1 MVHKT
6 KGIVLRT
13 VKYGETS
20 VIVTILTEL
29 FGLQSYLVNGVRTS
43 SGKGGSKAGLVS
55 TCRHTG
61 SGDLSPGNEKPATAE
76 GI

>member
-1 MVHKT
+1 MTHKT

-29 FGLQSYLVNGVRTS
+29 FGLQSYLINGVRS
-43 SGKGGSKAGLVS
+43 SSRRVPPVGAAMPEVVNVERSSIV
-55 TCRHTG
+55 
-61 SGDLSPGNEKPATAE
+61 P
-76 GI
+76 